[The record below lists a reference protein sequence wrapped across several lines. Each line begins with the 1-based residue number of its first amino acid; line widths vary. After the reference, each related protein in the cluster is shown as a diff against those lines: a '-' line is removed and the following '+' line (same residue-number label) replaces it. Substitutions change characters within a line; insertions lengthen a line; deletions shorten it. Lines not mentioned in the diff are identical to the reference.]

1 MSHQDTMLLF
11 QLCFSTIIVILCSY
25 IAYLFGKQKEKEKH
39 IEQLEEITFKINS
52 AITGNYV
59 NPEKELTLRKRQKFL
74 LTNID
79 HLTNQ
84 IMSTRQEIEKQNK
97 NIETYQKR
105 LELEKTKL
113 ILTNTDLQE
122 LVNKKSK

>member
-84 IMSTRQEIEKQNK
+84 IIEKKEQ
-97 NIETYQKR
+97 IETYQKR